1 MPDSAKNRTFHDS
14 ASPVGSD
21 RPRRHGG
28 FAEAG
33 LKFFRQPADQT
44 HGKAARRA
52 PSRGRKSRLT
62 LFEPVSEAFL
72 KTAAEVADGPG
83 AQPADGPVAGDSAEL
98 GARPADGTP
107 ELAPPATDAPHD
119 ARKHDNILPLL
130 GLLAQSDEER
140 SVSLDKG
147 DKEKADKEKTD
158 KEKAE
163 KESQRE
169 IARLR
174 HLLEEQR
181 RAMLQAIETLAE
193 LETQLNQ
200 TRGQLSSA
208 QVELERKK
216 SQYAAAPPKEVR
228 QNMAS
233 QSAEIA
239 TLRASLQQTEKQLAR
254 MRHIREAEQRKAAH
268 RVDEMA
274 VELASVQ
281 AKARQQAGFRGR
293 SGWLTPLLAVLTGSV
308 LIIGALT
315 WYQRGAVRAGSG
327 EVRAGSGE
335 VRAGS
340 GENPMGSAENPS
352 SAEAATVA
360 RGVTGAVAAGSAVT
374 TIATGSVRTSAAG
387 ANPGAAPGTGPVS
400 AGHAAA
406 GGIAGSGMTSIAAL
420 RRART
425 TPAGRTPLPVSSG
438 RADFSGALDRLDY
451 ALQAFPGVKPETV
464 LHAVYQSNRQCALL
478 WNEGHPALIYG
489 GGSSAS
495 KDSLASALSHCADA
509 IENLR

>member
-1 MPDSAKNRTFHDS
+1 M
-14 ASPVGSD
+14 
-21 RPRRHGG
+21 
-28 FAEAG
+28 
-33 LKFFRQPADQT
+33 
-44 HGKAARRA
+44 
-52 PSRGRKSRLT
+52 
-62 LFEPVSEAFL
+62 
-72 KTAAEVADGPG
+72 
-83 AQPADGPVAGDSAEL
+83 AGDSAEL

-107 ELAPPATDAPHD
+107 ELAPPATDVPHD

-181 RAMLQAIETLAE
+181 RAMLQAIETSAE

-293 SGWLTPLLAVLTGSV
+293 NGWLTPLLAVLTGSV
-308 LIIGALT
+308 LIIGALS

-327 EVRAGSGE
+327 E
-335 VRAGS
+335 
-340 GENPMGSAENPS
+340 NPMGAAENPS

-374 TIATGSVRTSAAG
+374 TIATGSVLTSAAG

-400 AGHAAA
+400 AGHVAA

-489 GGSSAS
+489 GGSSTS